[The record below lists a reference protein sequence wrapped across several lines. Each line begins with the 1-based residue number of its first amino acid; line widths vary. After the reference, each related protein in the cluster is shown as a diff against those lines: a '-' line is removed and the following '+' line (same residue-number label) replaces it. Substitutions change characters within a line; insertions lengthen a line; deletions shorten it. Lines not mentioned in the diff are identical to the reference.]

1 MSDHEVSRRK
11 VLAIVTNYG
20 VEQDEL
26 IVPVDHLRGRGAQVD
41 VAAVS
46 KDPVETLVG
55 DKDPGRTVQP
65 DLTLDDADPSAY
77 DLLLVPGGTLNADT
91 LRTQSSAN
99 RIVRA
104 FTAAGRPVAAICH
117 GPWVLVEPGPS
128 RASGS
133 PPTRPCGPTSATPV
147 ASGPISR
154 SSRMIR
160 AAGRS
165 SPHGIRTIW
174 SRSSG
179 RSTRRSPSR
188 ARPAPDLP
196 ACGGTIPGATPGRER
211 RARRRRRPAG

>member
-117 GPWVLVEPGPS
+117 GPWVLVEAGAVEGKRLTSYASLRTDIRNAGGEWTDQPVVTDDSGGWTLITSRNPDDLEPFVREIDAALAVPS
-128 RASGS
+128 ASG
-133 PPTRPCGPTSATPV
+133 A
-147 ASGPISR
+147 
-154 SSRMIR
+154 
-160 AAGRS
+160 
-165 SPHGIRTIW
+165 
-174 SRSSG
+174 
-179 RSTRRSPSR
+179 
-188 ARPAPDLP
+188 
-196 ACGGTIPGATPGRER
+196 
-211 RARRRRRPAG
+211 